1 MNIHTN
7 MKYRTRSLTPEER
20 RRKIKDFVELHQGCS
35 PDQCSNGLEREMARS
50 TFFGHLS
57 ELKHD
62 GVIIE
67 QYANKRDKKLFLNKS
82 NILVS
87 TEKKLEEFD
96 KAFSPLLKETEKKI
110 LGSDIARAISK
121 LPDSPID
128 PSQVHSPEQI
138 DQLSHVRLAIF
149 FRMIDS
155 ILLQSLIVWPKKI
168 EDKDTLK
175 KLYVS
180 VFLKISDMV
189 SEYSERHELKTTWK
203 IAQGL
208 EIFNRLKGTL
218 TLLEFRE
225 IYENVGMK
233 QKIDAVIDSLWDI
246 DKEIMPFAY
255 KEKEYYGLDWKESE
269 GWRKL
274 LALVKDKLETTT
286 D

>member
-1 MNIHTN
+1 MLNA
-7 MKYRTRSLTPEER
+7 EER
-20 RRKIKDFVELHQGCS
+20 RKKIREFVEMHEGIS
-35 PDQCSNGLEREMARS
+35 PEQCFKALEREMARS

-57 ELKHD
+57 ELKSD
-62 GVIIE
+62 GIITV

-87 TEKKLEEFD
+87 SQKKLDEFD
-96 KAFSPLLKETEKKI
+96 KAFSPLLKDTKKKI
-110 LGSDIARAISK
+110 LGSDIARDFSR
-121 LPDSPID
+121 LPDSRID

-138 DQLSHVRLAIF
+138 NQLSHARLAIF

-189 SEYSERHELKTTWK
+189 SNYSESYDLLE
-203 IAQGL
+203 IAQRL
-208 EIFNRLKGTL
+208 ETFRRLHGAL
-218 TLLEFRE
+218 TLLQFQA

-246 DKEIMPFAY
+246 DKEIIPLAY
-255 KEKEYYGLDWKESE
+255 KEKEYWSLDWKESD

-274 LALVKDKLETTT
+274 LALVKDKVESTA